1 MKSVIETLLER
12 RSIRRY
18 ERETLTPEQ
27 VRLIHDA
34 IRNTPTSYNG
44 QQYSVIEID
53 DQELKEKLYDIT
65 GQKQIKTCNRF
76 YLFCAYYNKI
86 SLGAEAKKIEMPAFT
101 TRVESLIVGVIDA
114 SLAMMSALVAAE
126 SCGLGTCPIGYAR
139 TAAPEKFA
147 ELLNLPPKVYVVCGL
162 AVGVPREMPDMK
174 PKQNEKLLIFKNGYR
189 TDDMT
194 ADILEFDRDIVR
206 YNETRSGTKTDNDWI
221 SHIVDYY
228 SEEMPMTML
237 DSLRRRGFDLRQ

>member
-1 MKSVIETLLER
+1 
-12 RSIRRY
+12 
-18 ERETLTPEQ
+18 
-27 VRLIHDA
+27 
-34 IRNTPTSYNG
+34 
-44 QQYSVIEID
+44 
-53 DQELKEKLYDIT
+53 
-65 GQKQIKTCNRF
+65 
-76 YLFCAYYNKI
+76 
-86 SLGAEAKKIEMPAFT
+86 MPAFT

>member
-1 MKSVIETLLER
+1 
-12 RSIRRY
+12 
-18 ERETLTPEQ
+18 
-27 VRLIHDA
+27 
-34 IRNTPTSYNG
+34 
-44 QQYSVIEID
+44 
-53 DQELKEKLYDIT
+53 
-65 GQKQIKTCNRF
+65 
-76 YLFCAYYNKI
+76 
-86 SLGAEAKKIEMPAFT
+86 
-101 TRVESLIVGVIDA
+101 
-114 SLAMMSALVAAE
+114 
-126 SCGLGTCPIGYAR
+126 
-139 TAAPEKFA
+139 
-147 ELLNLPPKVYVVCGL
+147 
-162 AVGVPREMPDMK
+162 MPDMK